1 MSDYSIL
8 DFDGRN
14 GRALNLEGFTNFQKP
29 IPVSDIEKAVA
40 EGTIVAI
47 SPEGLSRLND
57 DLAKAIKT
65 DFEGIDKFNSAVLEI
80 RTYRNV
86 IVDRGGKHVEYLI
99 KAVPQKEEAADN
111 LEKGDEY
118 WALRGGIAEGEKQIP
133 LKKTGAEIKTAFEGV
148 ITRLKLENGI
158 LSAKMSEC
166 VVALGKSP
174 TDQPY
179 DSFDRTIGNR
189 YSWEDCRALD
199 PVEGAMN
206 TVNMESAP
214 ATANHCR
221 MYNSA
226 FETLCSNIK
235 AIKMAS
241 AYIANVEDN
250 KSYDLKPDLYLLLF

>member
-1 MSDYSIL
+1 MSEYSIT

-29 IPVSDIEKAVA
+29 IPVSLIEKAVA
-40 EGTIVAI
+40 EGKIVAI
-47 SPEGLSRLND
+47 SPEGVTRLND

-80 RTYRNV
+80 RTYRALLV
-86 IVDRGGKHVEYLI
+86 ERGGKHVEYLV
-99 KAVPQKEEAADN
+99 KAVPQPEDAGAGDN

-118 WALRGGIAEGEKQIP
+118 WALRGGLSEGEKQIP

-166 VVALGKSP
+166 VVAVGEAP
-174 TDQPY
+174 ADQPY

-189 YSWEDCRALD
+189 YSWEKCRTLD
-199 PVEGAMN
+199 PAEGTIQN
-206 TVNMESAP
+206 VNME
-214 ATANHCR
+214 ATPNHCR
-221 MYNSA
+221 MYNNA
-226 FETLCSNIK
+226 FEALSSNIK
-235 AIKMAS
+235 AIKMAQ
-241 AYIANVEDN
+241 AYIANVEDK
-250 KSYDLKPDLYLLLF
+250 KSYELKPNLYLLLF

>member
-1 MSDYSIL
+1 MAYSIT

-14 GRALNLEGFTNFQKP
+14 GRALNLEGFSNFQKP
-29 IPVSDIEKAVA
+29 IPVSAIEKAVA
-40 EGTIVAI
+40 EGTILAI
-47 SPEGLSRLND
+47 SPEGLTRLNN
-57 DLAKAIKT
+57 DLAKAI
-65 DFEGIDKFNSAVLEI
+65 DSEFEGIDKFNAAVLEI
-80 RTYRNV
+80 RTYRSV
-86 IVDRGGKHVEYLI
+86 IVERKGVHVDYLI
-99 KAVPQKEEAADN
+99 KAVPQPEEASKD

-118 WALRGGIAEGEKQIP
+118 WALRGGVSEGEKQIP

-148 ITRLKLENGI
+148 VTRLKLENGI
-158 LSAKMSEC
+158 LTAKMAEC
-166 VVALGKSP
+166 IGALGKSP

-199 PVEGAMN
+199 PAEGALN

-221 MYNSA
+221 MYNQA
-226 FETLCSNIK
+226 FETLCNNIK
-235 AIKMAS
+235 AIKMAT
-241 AYIANVEDN
+241 AYISNVEDK